1 MKRDRIEGL
10 DLEQTFGQE
19 LARISR
25 SWRVELD
32 NRLRGQGLTQARWYA
47 LLQLSRAAPG
57 MSQRELAARLGVE
70 GPTIARLIDGLEKQ
84 GLVERRQAEGDRR
97 SNELHLTAAAQP
109 LLAEIDRTAAVLRHE
124 LLSGVPAATLESC
137 IGVLRHIGDRLERP

>member
-1 MKRDRIEGL
+1 MRRDRIEAM
-10 DLEQTFGQE
+10 DLEHTFGQE

-57 MSQRELAARLGVE
+57 MTQRELAARVGVE

-84 GLVERRQAEGDRR
+84 GLVERRQADGDRR
-97 SNELHLTAAAQP
+97 VNELHLTPAAQP
-109 LLAEIDRTAAVLRHE
+109 LLAEIDRTAATLRHE
-124 LLSGVPAATLESC
+124 LLDGIPAATLATC
-137 IGVLRHIGDRLERP
+137 VDVLRRIGDRLDRP